1 MAENTKKPEN
11 TAKPKASEY
20 NKEWARTKART
31 LTLEQVWSI
40 LSAHNVP
47 LHEDAQNAMIA
58 LARPGTWADRWVFI
72 KQLFRKFRKGGL
84 VNGNESL

>member
-1 MAENTKKPEN
+1 MADNIKKPDG

-40 LSAHNVP
+40 MNTYNMP
-47 LHEDAQNAMIA
+47 LNDDAQNAMIA

-72 KQLFRKFRKGGL
+72 KQLIRKFRKGGL